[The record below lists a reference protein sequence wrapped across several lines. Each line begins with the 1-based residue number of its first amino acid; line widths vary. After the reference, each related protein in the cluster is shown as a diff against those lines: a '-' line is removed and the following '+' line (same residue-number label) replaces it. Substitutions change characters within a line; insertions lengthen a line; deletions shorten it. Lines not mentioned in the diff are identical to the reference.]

1 MRVLDDLTNFF
12 LYYKKFA
19 IYFVNSEF
27 EIEFFKID
35 WRIGLAKTE
44 KSTCDFWER
53 LRESCIMLRSL
64 TQHTSNKQ
72 ERKKNSKI
80 LSAVYKK
87 SNLEEAL
94 ESYTHGQV
102 VAKDKA
108 TFCTKSSPL
117 LIFDICF
124 TFESKVEP
132 ESKKLTR
139 EQVWTLVFCTSDKY
153 LFNHTCVLKGANMEE
168 EI

>member
-1 MRVLDDLTNFF
+1 
-12 LYYKKFA
+12 
-19 IYFVNSEF
+19 
-27 EIEFFKID
+27 
-35 WRIGLAKTE
+35 
-44 KSTCDFWER
+44 
-53 LRESCIMLRSL
+53 MLRSL

-87 SNLEEAL
+87 FNLEEAL
-94 ESYTHGQV
+94 ESCTHGQV

-124 TFESKVEP
+124 TFESKVEA